1 MPHVSL
7 THSKFNKRKYTEVS
21 QTAIISAGFSAF
33 DGSIKITTVLDA
45 VQISLIKRTCMR
57 SGKLSNQIFI
67 VLKHSSWGNLPIE
80 L

>member
-7 THSKFNKRKYTEVS
+7 THSKFNKRKKYTEVS

-45 VQISLIKRTCMR
+45 V
-57 SGKLSNQIFI
+57 
-67 VLKHSSWGNLPIE
+67 
-80 L
+80 